1 MTISREQLILAEV
14 ATRLQGTPL
23 GPHPMPAGLTV
34 DRYRTIELKPA
45 NLPHASIYP
54 VTATDES
61 IGGGTET
68 QTEVRLALWAKP
80 GAGESVDQA
89 LEPLWL
95 WATQQLLTDQS
106 LGGLARRV
114 APVSRVWSAAIPQA
128 QPFGDLDLHFLI
140 THRHMAA
147 DPSQPY

>member
-1 MTISREQLILAEV
+1 MTTSREQLILAEV
-14 ATRLQGTPL
+14 ETRLKGAPL

-34 DRYRTIELKPA
+34 DRYRTLELKPA
-45 NLPHASIYP
+45 NLPHISIYT
-54 VTATDES
+54 VTATSDS
-61 IGGGTET
+61 IGGGSET
-68 QTEVRLALWAKP
+68 QTEVKLAHWAKP

-89 LEPLWL
+89 LDPLWL
-95 WATQQLLTDQS
+95 WSTQQLLTDQS

-114 APVSRVWSAAIPQA
+114 APASRVWSAAIPQA
-128 QPFGDLDLHFLI
+128 QPFGDLDAHFLI